1 MDISENLDVVKDS
14 GTDVA
19 IKVGS
24 MVEVDLAS
32 GPAFATVRW
41 IGSLPNM
48 PCRMAGLELVLV
60 NTDLYWLPFGKCPCL
75 IPLFVL
81 CVTICIYYHGIE
93 KVGKNTITSN
103 I

>member
-14 GTDVA
+14 GADVA

-60 NTDLYWLPFGKCPCL
+60 NTDLYWLPCKIGYLLGNPPVSFHCL
-75 IPLFVL
+75 CFV
-81 CVTICIYYHGIE
+81 
-93 KVGKNTITSN
+93 
-103 I
+103 